1 MRQIPPADAPP
12 TTAAPAAAAA
22 GGLHLDSGLW
32 LDRLDWR
39 ERIAERRSAGSLTAE
54 QAERL
59 ARFAEHG
66 FVVIDLEAGAETFAG
81 FEADVDRVWREKP
94 ADLAYASG
102 GPARRFPTA
111 DEARDR
117 RHGSRIHDLHSHSG
131 PALDLY
137 LHPLVHE
144 TARLILGDDAV
155 AIQSLYFQ
163 FGSEQIL
170 HRDPV
175 VVPTGAPLRLLAAWI
190 ALEDI
195 HPDSGALVYVPES
208 HRLPYYEFAPGV
220 YEFDGRTMGA
230 AEAAAATAF
239 DDEQARRH
247 GLEPELFTPRR
258 GQTLIWHA
266 SLRHGGSPVRDP
278 ERTRKSFVVH
288 FSTAGT
294 YPRRSITVAEAR
306 PEGGDDYVVWETE
319 RLVERGDRRGFENPL
334 RGRRAG

>member
-1 MRQIPPADAPP
+1 MQPIPEPRPTGAATADPSPAG
-12 TTAAPAAAAA
+12 A
-22 GGLHLDSGLW
+22 GLQLDSGLW
-32 LDRLDWR
+32 LDRPDWR
-39 ERIAERRSAGSLTAE
+39 ERIAERRRAGALTAG

-59 ARFAEHG
+59 AHFAEHG
-66 FVVIDLEAGAETFAG
+66 FVVIDLAADPAVFAG
-81 FEADVDRVWREKP
+81 VEADVDRAWREKP
-94 ADLAYASG
+94 FDLAYASG

-111 DEARDR
+111 EEARDR
-117 RHGSRIHDLHSHSG
+117 KRGSRIHDLHSHSE
-131 PALDLY
+131 PALGLY
-137 LHPLVHE
+137 LDPLVHE

-195 HPDSGALVYVPES
+195 HPDSGALVYVPGS

-220 YEFDGRTMGA
+220 YEFDGRIMGA

-239 DDEQARRH
+239 DDEQARRR
-247 GLEPELFTPRR
+247 GLEPRLFTPCR
-258 GQTLIWHA
+258 GQALLWHA
-266 SLRHGGSPVRDP
+266 SLRHGGSPVADP
-278 ERTRKSFVVH
+278 ARTRKSFVVH

-294 YPRRSITVAEAR
+294 YPRRSITVAEPR
-306 PEGGDDYVVWETE
+306 PDGGDDFRIWETDRLLE
-319 RLVERGDRRGFENPL
+319 RDGRRGFENPL
-334 RGRRAG
+334 RGGRR

>member
-1 MRQIPPADAPP
+1 MQQIPQPRP
-12 TTAAPAAAAA
+12 TSSAAPGGA
-22 GGLHLDSGLW
+22 GLDLDSGLW
-32 LDRLDWR
+32 LDRPDWR
-39 ERIAERRSAGSLTAE
+39 ERIAARRRTGALAAGP
-54 QAERL
+54 AERL
-59 ARFAEHG
+59 AHFAEHG
-66 FVVIDLEAGAETFAG
+66 YVVIDLEAGPEVFAG
-81 FEADVDRVWREKP
+81 VEADVDRAWRDKP
-94 ADLAYASG
+94 SDLAYASG

-111 DEARDR
+111 EEARDR
-117 RHGSRIHDLHSHSG
+117 KRGSRIHDLHSHSA
-131 PALDLY
+131 PALGLY
-137 LHPLVHE
+137 LDPAIHQ

-155 AIQSLYFQ
+155 AIQSLYFP

-195 HPDSGALVYVPES
+195 HPDSGALVYVPGS

-247 GLEPELFTPRR
+247 GLEPRLFTPRR
-258 GQTLIWHA
+258 GQALIWHA

-278 ERTRKSFVVH
+278 ARSRRSFVVH

-294 YPRRSITVAEAR
+294 YPLRSITVAEPR
-306 PEGGDDYVVWETE
+306 PDGGDDFRIWETDRLLE
-319 RLVERGDRRGFENPL
+319 RDGRRGFDNPL
-334 RGRRAG
+334 RGRPR

>member
-1 MRQIPPADAPP
+1 M
-12 TTAAPAAAAA
+12 
-22 GGLHLDSGLW
+22 
-32 LDRLDWR
+32 
-39 ERIAERRSAGSLTAE
+39 
-54 QAERL
+54 
-59 ARFAEHG
+59 
-66 FVVIDLEAGAETFAG
+66 VIDLEAGPETFAG
-81 FEADVDRVWREKP
+81 VEADVDRAWRDKP

-111 DEARDR
+111 EEARDR
-117 RHGSRIHDLHSHSG
+117 RRGSRIHDLHSHSE
-131 PALDLY
+131 AACDFY
-137 LHPLVHE
+137 LHPLIHE
-144 TARLILGDDAV
+144 TARLILGEDAV

-195 HPDSGALVYVPES
+195 HPDSGALVYVPGS
-208 HRLPYYEFAPGV
+208 HRLPYYEFALGV

-230 AEAAAATAF
+230 AEAEAATAF

-258 GQTLIWHA
+258 GQALIWHA

-278 ERTRKSFVVH
+278 TRTRKSFVVH

-294 YPRRSITVAEAR
+294 YPRRSITVAEPRAD
-306 PEGGDDYVVWETE
+306 GGDEFVVWETD
-319 RLVERGDRRGFENPL
+319 RLLERGARRGFDNPL

>member
-1 MRQIPPADAPP
+1 MQQIPGPDPASAP
-12 TTAAPAAAAA
+12 TAAPG

-32 LDRLDWR
+32 LDRPDWS
-39 ERIAERRSAGSLTAE
+39 ERLEERRLRGELSDE

-59 ARFAEHG
+59 AHFAEHG
-66 FVVIDLEAGAETFAG
+66 FVVLDLEPPAAAFEDI
-81 FEADVDRVWREKP
+81 EADVDRAWRDKP
-94 ADLAYASG
+94 PDLAYASG

-117 RHGSRIHDLHSHSG
+117 RRGSRIHDLHSHCA

-137 LHPLVHE
+137 LDPVIHD
-144 TARLILGDDAV
+144 TARLILGRDAV

-195 HPDSGALVYVPES
+195 HPDSGALVYVPGS

-220 YEFDGRTMGA
+220 YEYDGRTMGA

-247 GLEPELFTPRR
+247 GLEPRLFTPRR
-258 GQTLIWHA
+258 GQALIWHA

-278 ERTRKSFVVH
+278 ARSRKSFVVH

-294 YPRRSITVAEAR
+294 YPTRSLTVAEPR
-306 PEGGDDYVVWETE
+306 PDGGDDYVVWETR
-319 RLVERGDRRGFENPL
+319 RLLERGERRGFDNPL
-334 RGRRAG
+334 KGERRGG